1 MAEPVFGTV
10 SPIWSAVPFP
20 GVAWFQAPMTGTGPI
35 GATAGIAG
43 PQGQPA
49 FGSGMTTS
57 AQASRPLAG
66 EPYAFARGIPPQGPV
81 TGFGGGS
88 PSYAPA
94 PTGSA
99 FSPWGPPMGG
109 PEMTVGITA
118 PVLVSAIAQRRGQPA
133 GPTSDQEFEDF
144 IYDALDLLPGS
155 SEVEVRCD
163 GGRISL
169 MGAVSR
175 SDSNATSARL
185 PGPSRASTTCRTTS
199 RSRRDDEL
207 GRRVVRQKHRLLR
220 DGRQPEDNS
229 VPRFYV

>member
-49 FGSGMTTS
+49 FGSGMTTG
-57 AQASRPLAG
+57 APASRPLAG
-66 EPYAFARGIPPQGPV
+66 EPYAFARGILPPGQV

-88 PSYAPA
+88 PSYAST
-94 PTGSA
+94 PTSSA
-99 FSPWGPPMGG
+99 FSPWGPPIGG

-133 GPTSDQEFEDF
+133 GPTSDQEIEDF

-169 MGAVSR
+169 MGAVSQKR
-175 SDSNATSARL
+175 LKRDIGEIAWAIPGINDVQNNVAIAPRRRARAQ
-185 PGPSRASTTCRTTS
+185 SRETETPTVA
-199 RSRRDDEL
+199 
-207 GRRVVRQKHRLLR
+207 GRKTA
-220 DGRQPEDNS
+220 
-229 VPRFYV
+229 